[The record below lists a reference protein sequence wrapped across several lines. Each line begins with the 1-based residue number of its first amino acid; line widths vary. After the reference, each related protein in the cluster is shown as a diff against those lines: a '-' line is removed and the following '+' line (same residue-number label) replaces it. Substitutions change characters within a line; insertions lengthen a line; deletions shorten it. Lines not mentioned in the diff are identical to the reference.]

1 MLFSMFIVLYLFLG
15 GCVAGLMLVTALRG
29 ILFRRGLRLHHGSVL
44 NGARSGIRNGDLEG
58 LAWAVDFEHYSGRCY
73 VLALVL
79 CLASCSC
86 LVFDLGSPYKA
97 FLLFTHPAFTAIT
110 VGAYVLAVALLLLCV
125 LSASHFIL
133 SSRGP
138 SSLRPRWVRRIA
150 ELLAVPVAVALM
162 GYTGLFLALVDS
174 VPLWNTPWTVVLFVL
189 SAISAGCALS
199 SLAQALSNSGIRLS
213 AAAGKVS
220 AAGSMSA
227 RGAAA
232 IASPRRLHVAVILL
246 EVAGLGA
253 FALRTLTRPEA
264 AAARSVA
271 LLTSEPRVGW
281 LALGVLCLGLL
292 VPLVA
297 EVACICRG
305 GQHHIPPADLA
316 CLLGCFLLRYCLVAA
331 GVH

>member
-29 ILFRRGLRLHHGSVL
+29 ILFRHGLRLHHGSVL
-44 NGARSGIRNGDLEG
+44 NGARSGIRNGDLEE
-58 LAWAVDFEHYSGRCY
+58 LAWAADFEHYSGRCY

-86 LVFDLGSPYKA
+86 LIFDLGSPYKA

-110 VGAYVLAVALLLLCV
+110 VGAYVLAAALLLLCV
-125 LSASHFIL
+125 LSTSHFIL

-138 SSLRPRWVRRIA
+138 SSLRPRWARRVA

-162 GYTGLFLALVDS
+162 GYTGLFFALVDS

-213 AAAGKVS
+213 AAAGR
-220 AAGSMSA
+220 MSA
-227 RGAAA
+227 RGEAA
-232 IASPRRLHVAVILL
+232 ITSPRRLHVAVVLL

-271 LLTSEPRVGW
+271 LLTSEPLVGW
-281 LALGVLCLGLL
+281 LALGVLCLL

-297 EVACICRG
+297 EVVCIRRG
-305 GQHHIPPADLA
+305 EQHHVPPADLA

>member
-86 LVFDLGSPYKA
+86 LIFDLGSPYKA
-97 FLLFTHPAFTAIT
+97 FLLFTHPAFTAVT
-110 VGAYVLAVALLLLCV
+110 VGAYVLAAALLLLCV

-138 SSLRPRWVRRIA
+138 SSLRPRWARR
-150 ELLAVPVAVALM
+150 V
-162 GYTGLFLALVDS
+162 GYTGLFFALVDS

-213 AAAGKVS
+213 AAAGR
-220 AAGSMSA
+220 MSA
-227 RGAAA
+227 RGEAA
-232 IASPRRLHVAVILL
+232 ITSPRRLHVAVVLL

-271 LLTSEPRVGW
+271 LLTSEPLVGW

-297 EVACICRG
+297 EVVCIRRG
-305 GQHHIPPADLA
+305 EQHHVPPADLA

>member
-1 MLFSMFIVLYLFLG
+1 
-15 GCVAGLMLVTALRG
+15 MLVTALRG
-29 ILFRRGLRLHHGSVL
+29 ILFRHGLRLHHGSVL

-58 LAWAVDFEHYSGRCY
+58 LAWAADFEHYSGCCY

-86 LVFDLGSPYKA
+86 LIFDLGSPYKA

-110 VGAYVLAVALLLLCV
+110 VGAYVLAAALLLLCV
-125 LSASHFIL
+125 LSTSHFIL

-138 SSLRPRWVRRIA
+138 SSLRSRWTRRVA

-162 GYTGLFLALVDS
+162 GYTGLFFALVDS

-213 AAAGKVS
+213 AAAGR
-220 AAGSMSA
+220 MSA
-227 RGAAA
+227 RGEAA
-232 IASPRRLHVAVILL
+232 ITSPRRLHVAVVLL

-271 LLTSEPRVGW
+271 LLTSEPLVGW

-297 EVACICRG
+297 EVVCIRRG
-305 GQHHIPPADLA
+305 EQHHVPPADLA

>member
-44 NGARSGIRNGDLEG
+44 NGVRSGIRNGDLEG
-58 LAWAVDFEHYSGRCY
+58 LAWAADFEHYSGRCY

-86 LVFDLGSPYKA
+86 LIFDLGSPYKP
-97 FLLFTHPAFTAIT
+97 FLLFTHPAFTAVT
-110 VGAYVLAVALLLLCV
+110 VGVYVLAAALLLLCA

-138 SSLRPRWVRRIA
+138 SSLRPRWARRVA

-162 GYTGLFLALVDS
+162 GYTGLFFALVDS

-213 AAAGKVS
+213 AAAGR
-220 AAGSMSA
+220 MSA
-227 RGAAA
+227 RGEAA
-232 IASPRRLHVAVILL
+232 ITSPRRLHVAVVLL
-246 EVAGLGA
+246 EVVGLCA

-264 AAARSVA
+264 AAAGSVT
-271 LLTSEPRVGW
+271 LLTSEPLVGW

-297 EVACICRG
+297 EVVCIRRG
-305 GQHHIPPADLA
+305 EQHHVPPADLA

>member
-44 NGARSGIRNGDLEG
+44 NGVRSGIRNGDLEG

-73 VLALVL
+73 MLALVL

-86 LVFDLGSPYKA
+86 LIFDLGSPYKA
-97 FLLFTHPAFTAIT
+97 FLLFTHPAFTAVT
-110 VGAYVLAVALLLLCV
+110 VGAYVLAAALLLLCV

-133 SSRGP
+133 SFRGP
-138 SSLRPRWVRRIA
+138 SSLRPRWARRAA

-162 GYTGLFLALVDS
+162 GYTGLFFALVDS

-199 SLAQALSNSGIRLS
+199 SLTQALSNSGIRLS
-213 AAAGKVS
+213 AAAGR
-220 AAGSMSA
+220 MSA
-227 RGAAA
+227 RGEAA
-232 IASPRRLHVAVILL
+232 ITSPRRLHVAVVLL
-246 EVAGLGA
+246 EVAGLSV

-271 LLTSEPRVGW
+271 LLTSEPLVGW

-297 EVACICRG
+297 EAVCIRRG
-305 GQHHIPPADLA
+305 EQHHVPPADLA

>member
-29 ILFRRGLRLHHGSVL
+29 ILFRRGLKPHHGSVL

-58 LAWAVDFEHYSGRCY
+58 LAWAADFEHYSGRCY

-86 LVFDLGSPYKA
+86 LIFDLGSPYKA
-97 FLLFTHPAFTAIT
+97 FLLFTHPAFTAVT
-110 VGAYVLAVALLLLCV
+110 VGAYVLAAALLLLCV

-133 SSRGP
+133 SSRRS
-138 SSLRPRWVRRIA
+138 SSLRPRWALRVA

-162 GYTGLFLALVDS
+162 GYTGLFFALVDS

-213 AAAGKVS
+213 AAAGR
-220 AAGSMSA
+220 MSA
-227 RGAAA
+227 RGKAA
-232 IASPRRLHVAVILL
+232 ITSPRRLHVVVVLL

-271 LLTSEPRVGW
+271 LLTSEPLVGW

-297 EVACICRG
+297 EMVCIRRG
-305 GQHHIPPADLA
+305 EQHHVPPADLA